1 MMKDTRK
8 RTYKLFNALQNLG
21 FASFVVFVKI
31 PPSVQNKSQLEKEKG
46 KLAIKTIG
54 FTTIR
59 AFLTI
64 KNNII
69 DAILNFA
76 VESDTTN
83 LNGST
88 MACWSETFN
97 PASEG
102 RKNKPTT
109 IQASEGDSSI
119 SLSSEGE
126 TKKNL
131 DDSDKEV
138 DREEIKNLRNVHS

>member
-21 FASFVVFVKI
+21 LASFVVFVKI

-54 FTTIR
+54 FRTIR
-59 AFLTI
+59 TFLTI
-64 KNNII
+64 KNNIM

-88 MACWSETFN
+88 MAC
-97 PASEG
+97 
-102 RKNKPTT
+102 
-109 IQASEGDSSI
+109 
-119 SLSSEGE
+119 
-126 TKKNL
+126 
-131 DDSDKEV
+131 
-138 DREEIKNLRNVHS
+138 